1 MSSQRRGQSAYL
13 ADLEPGQRA
22 QVQRLAVQG
31 ALGLRL
37 REMGLVPGTPLRLVR
52 RAPLGDPL
60 QLELRGYQLS
70 LRMAEARCV
79 EVESISSE
87 TTSRAGSKD

>member
-1 MSSQRRGQSAYL
+1 MRFQFQGSAASL

-22 QVQRLAVQG
+22 QVQRISVFG

-37 REMGLVPGTPLRLVR
+37 REMGLVPGTEIRLVR

-60 QLELRGYQLS
+60 QFEVRGYQLS
-70 LRMAEARCV
+70 LRSTEAGCV
-79 EVESISSE
+79 EVEALPS
-87 TTSRAGSKD
+87 

>member
-1 MSSQRRGQSAYL
+1 MSFLRRGQPAYL
-13 ADLEPGQRA
+13 ADLEPGQSA

-60 QLELRGYQLS
+60 QFELRGYQLS
-70 LRMAEARCV
+70 LRVAEARCV
-79 EVESISSE
+79 EVESVSTA
-87 TTSRAGSKD
+87 TTG